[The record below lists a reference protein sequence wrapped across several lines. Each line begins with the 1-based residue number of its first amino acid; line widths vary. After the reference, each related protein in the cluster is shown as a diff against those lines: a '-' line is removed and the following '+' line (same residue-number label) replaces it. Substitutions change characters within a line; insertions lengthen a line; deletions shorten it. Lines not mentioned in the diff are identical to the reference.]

1 MTEGDAGW
9 KASVDG
15 VVSDF
20 DVVTRHLRRRQGQAV
35 RVAWSLVAATALA
48 MGGLI
53 VVNLTS
59 AGIGTSGVRVPSSP
73 PLSVIEP
80 GSPNLTAPGLPFPS
94 DTPGFLAS
102 PAPAAIPATPVTPS
116 AQGATRPKRHLT
128 QVTAPVLAAVPVPS
142 PAAVAPVTTA
152 PPAGSPEPTPP
163 PSSPS
168 PSGGVVDALVG
179 GILHGTG

>member
-35 RVAWSLVAATALA
+35 RVAWSVVAATALA

-59 AGIGTSGVRVPSSP
+59 AGVAPSAVPVSPAP
-73 PLSVIEP
+73 PLAVIDP
-80 GSPNLTAPGLPFPS
+80 GSQNLTAPGFAFPS
-94 DTPGFLAS
+94 DTPGFPS
-102 PAPAAIPATPVTPS
+102 PAPAAIPATPVTGSGP
-116 AQGATRPKRHLT
+116 GATRPKRRLT
-128 QVTAPVLAAVPVPS
+128 QVTAPVLAAVPVPP

-152 PPAGSPEPTPP
+152 PPTDSPQPSPP

-168 PSGGVVDALVG
+168 PSGGIVDALLG
-179 GILHGTG
+179 GVVHGTG